1 MKTQPPTLLA
11 QALQDFFGNYLPQLR
26 GMSPHT
32 IASYRDSLVL
42 LLRFIAVQKKLS
54 VQHFD
59 FPEISTA
66 EVLAF
71 LAYLEKER
79 HNGATTRNVR
89 LAAIHAFF
97 RYLAGRHPDQ
107 LEYCQR
113 MLGIPFKRAR
123 TRTIEYL
130 EYEEIQQLLSC
141 IDQSTL
147 GGQRDYVLLASLFN
161 TGARVQE
168 ILDLRAK
175 DLRLTKPYQLRL
187 FGKGRKERF
196 CPLWPQ
202 TARVLRFFC
211 TRRHIDLSSEER
223 IFVNHRG
230 EPLTRFGVR
239 YILKKHKMNRPSPRW
254 SRLRPRFRRDVKIP
268 GESLQI
274 DVKCVPKRLAGRR
287 RFYQFTAIDEATCPR
302 VLRLYDHN
310 TAKNTIAFFEEAQSV
325 LPRAMRRLQTD
336 HGLEFG

>member
-1 MKTQPPTLLA
+1 MKLTSPTLLA

-239 YILKKHKMNRPSPRW
+239 YILKKHLDKAKATLPDLAR
-254 SRLRPRFRRDVKIP
+254 
-268 GESLQI
+268 
-274 DVKCVPKRLAGRR
+274 KRLHPHSLRHS
-287 RFYQFTAIDEATCPR
+287 TAVALLKSGVDLTTISQWLGHSSPNTTNKYASIDLDLKRKALAR
-302 VLRLYDHN
+302 VKPLGPHHRSSWRKDS
-310 TAKNTIAFFEEAQSV
+310 AI
-325 LPRAMRRLQTD
+325 
-336 HGLEFG
+336 LEWLDAL